1 MSAPAID
8 PLREDSPDEPSSTA
22 VVGVTPPLPEHGL
35 LDASVEKGRPDF
47 CMGDHVYQWCNFMGI
62 PAVFQHHGIVL
73 DTFYHGEDQQWR
85 LRVADFS
92 NWQGEEGAS
101 AEEDT
106 ASDTATDAAVAAAA
120 HDVHRT
126 RAKSSYA
133 SASSSS
139 FGSSADKGGSV
150 QTYETDPA
158 LWKKVAY
165 EAGFWR
171 KHLARGG
178 TATGATADP
187 PGIVRARVQFL
198 LDEPHRVPTYNL
210 VHSNCECVA
219 VWCKTGTWGTLQAT
233 SWLSATAAGQA
244 KSTVTL
250 LGAASA
256 AQVSVP
262 SAGLWGWLGYTTQVS
277 LMSTQPWILP
287 ALATY
292 GAVTVGGPAL
302 WLAVAQK
309 HWKQVTAD
317 LNTAFWEAAVAHPD
331 IFVEYLTYWSSLH
344 APVERV
350 GATQIETEALPL
362 RLEAVAVE
370 SLPAQALTQ
379 LPPMALAKLL
389 PMESSESLVPPLLV
403 TQEPSQAA
411 MEG

>member
-1 MSAPAID
+1 LPA
-8 PLREDSPDEPSSTA
+8 
-22 VVGVTPPLPEHGL
+22 EHSNDNDNDNL
-35 LDASVEKGRPDF
+35 VRNHASRAERPDF
-47 CMGDHVYQWCNFMGI
+47 DMGDHVYQWCHWMGI

-73 DTFYHGEDQQWR
+73 DTVYSSEDRAWR
-85 LRVADFS
+85 LLVADFS
-92 NWQGEEGAS
+92 NWQQVEDDQGHGSSEAEDTDTTVATDDAADASTDEATAAQDVDRPRKPLSAS
-101 AEEDT
+101 AF
-106 ASDTATDAAVAAAA
+106 
-120 HDVHRT
+120 
-126 RAKSSYA
+126 
-133 SASSSS
+133 SSS
-139 FGSSADKGGSV
+139 FGSSADKGGAM

-171 KHLARGG
+171 AHLARGG
-178 TATGATADP
+178 TATGARSAP

-198 LDEPHRVPTYNL
+198 LEEPHRVPTYNL

-262 SAGLWGWLGYTTQVS
+262 SAGLWGWLGYTTQAS

-287 ALATY
+287 ALAAY
-292 GAVTVGGPAL
+292 GVVTVGGPAL
-302 WLAVAQK
+302 WLVAAQK
-309 HWKQVTAD
+309 HWKQVTTD

-331 IFVEYLTYWSSLH
+331 VFAEYLTYWSDLH
-344 APVERV
+344 HEPVERI
-350 GATQIETEALPL
+350 GATTQIETEALPL
-362 RLEAVAVE
+362 RLEVIAVE
-370 SLPAQALTQ
+370 SLPAQKLTQ
-379 LPPMALAKLL
+379 LPPMALAKLM
-389 PMESSESLVPPLLV
+389 PMEESGDSLVPSVLV

-411 MEG
+411 AEG